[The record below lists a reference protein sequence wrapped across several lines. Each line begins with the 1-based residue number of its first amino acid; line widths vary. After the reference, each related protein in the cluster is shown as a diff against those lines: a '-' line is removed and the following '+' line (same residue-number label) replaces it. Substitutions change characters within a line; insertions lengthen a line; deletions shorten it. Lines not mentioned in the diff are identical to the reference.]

1 MQVSTSPFMTG
12 ELSPAYSSKSFWR
25 TRQHPVVSQFALYA
39 LQSGALPTGT
49 SLNTSTG
56 VVSGTTSAAATF
68 SFTIKVTDSLGNVG
82 TQAFSI
88 TVSAPA
94 ASDGA
99 FTFLN

>member
-1 MQVSTSPFMTG
+1 MQVSTSSFMTG

-68 SFTIKVTDSLGNVG
+68 SFKVTDSLGNVG